1 MPSKM
6 LHSLAMKAGVAMDDA
21 EHKWNKA
28 KKIASKRYK
37 EESKAYWP
45 VVVGITKR
53 MLGLNEDIASP
64 ADGAP
69 MQVLLGTYSEA
80 LGGALDARTESMQR
94 MLETYTG
101 ALGAALDSR
110 TENMQTVF
118 EEYTRALDSTIANR
132 AGTLDIGGQV
142 LFDSGFTFSGGF
154 GIQYTK
160 TSEEISADNF
170 NLASA
175 IVAGGGI
182 RPRFL
187 VSLGYAF

>member
-6 LHSLAMKAGVAMDDA
+6 LHSLAMKAGVSMGDA

-69 MQVLLGTYSEA
+69 MQVLLGTLLYARNCAQVLHWQTRSFAAHLA
-80 LGGALDARTESMQR
+80 LGELYAAIDDKVDELAEAYMGTWTGTELNGLGVLGQLDTSSPLAFAKALQQMLAVDFAPAIPQVGHLVNTFQELEGAVAKVCYK
-94 MLETYTG
+94 LEH
-101 ALGAALDSR
+101 LS
-110 TENMQTVF
+110 
-118 EEYTRALDSTIANR
+118 
-132 AGTLDIGGQV
+132 
-142 LFDSGFTFSGGF
+142 
-154 GIQYTK
+154 
-160 TSEEISADNF
+160 
-170 NLASA
+170 
-175 IVAGGGI
+175 
-182 RPRFL
+182 
-187 VSLGYAF
+187 